1 MQASRRIRL
10 LTIVAVGYLALTA
23 ASAQAQRAMGIVDL
37 LNVPR
42 LGDLQLSP
50 DGREVLYTVAE
61 ADWKA
66 GKRISHIWRA
76 KVDGGQ
82 PVQLTSGADGDEA
95 PRWSPDGKT
104 IAFASKRGDNESAQV
119 YLLPADG
126 GEARQLTTHAS
137 AVSDLTWAPDG
148 AAIYFVAPEPKTAD
162 DKAREKNKD
171 DVYAYDENYKQKHLW
186 KVAVPGGRE
195 TSITSGDY
203 SVTSYDLS
211 DGGRKIALH
220 RAKSSGERI
229 NGLAPQRE
237 SLEGQIRTR
246 ASWVFRHLDARQA
259 AFGRSALECAAS
271 SPRFFSRQGG

>member
-10 LTIVAVGYLALTA
+10 PLTIVAVGFLALTA
-23 ASAQAQRAMGIVDL
+23 ASAQAQRAVGIVDL

-50 DGREVLYTVAE
+50 DGREVLYTLGE

-82 PVQLTSGADGDEA
+82 PVQLTSGADGEEA

-104 IAFASKRGDNESAQV
+104 IAFAAKRGDNESAQV

-137 AVSDLTWAPDG
+137 AVSDISWTPDG
-148 AAIYFVAPEPKTAD
+148 AALFFTAPEAKTAA
-162 DKAREKNKD
+162 DKARDTIKD
-171 DVYAYDENYKQKHLW
+171 DVYAYDENFKHTHLW
-186 KVAVPGGRE
+186 KV
-195 TSITSGDY
+195 
-203 SVTSYDLS
+203 
-211 DGGRKIALH
+211 
-220 RAKSSGERI
+220 
-229 NGLAPQRE
+229 
-237 SLEGQIRTR
+237 
-246 ASWVFRHLDARQA
+246 
-259 AFGRSALECAAS
+259 
-271 SPRFFSRQGG
+271 

>member
-1 MQASRRIRL
+1 MQALRKLRL
-10 LTIVAVGYLALTA
+10 LSTMLVGVGCLLLVP
-23 ASAQAQRAMGIVDL
+23 ASARAQRAMGIVDL

-42 LGDLQLSP
+42 LGDVQLSP
-50 DGREVLYTVAE
+50 DGREVLYTLAE

-66 GKRISHIWRA
+66 DKRISHVWRA

-82 PVQLTSGADGDEA
+82 PVQLTSAPDGETW

-137 AVSDLTWAPDG
+137 AVSQLSWAPDG
-148 AAIYFVAPEPKTAD
+148 SAIYFVAPEPKTAD

-171 DVYAYDENYKQKHLW
+171 DVYAYDENYKQTHLW
-186 KVAVPGGRE
+186 KAAVPGGRE
-195 TSITSGDY
+195 TSGTSGDY

-211 DGGRKIALH
+211 DDGRKIALH
-220 RAKSSGERI
+220 RAPTPLLG
-229 NGLAPQRE
+229 
-237 SLEGQIRTR
+237 
-246 ASWVFRHLDARQA
+246 
-259 AFGRSALECAAS
+259 S
-271 SPRFFSRQGG
+271 SPEGEVWVIDADGR